1 MARITGGKMSN
12 WEILQ
17 ALVFEPRKA
26 FAEIAERPKFWF
38 PLLVLI
44 IATVGTTLWYTS
56 WWISAGSPTATCAT
70 THSRAG

>member
-1 MARITGGKMSN
+1 MSN

-38 PLLVLI
+38 PLLVLV
-44 IATVGTTLWYTS
+44 IAGLVTAVCMPPSLILPGRRTGTCT
-56 WWISAGSPTATCAT
+56 TARW
-70 THSRAG
+70 RAR